1 MSRDP
6 YPTDLTDTEWA
17 RLRPLLTPPPREEVR
32 ELVNAMLYVL
42 NGGCGGDL
50 LPHEF
55 PPWGAVTQAVQ
66 QWQQD
71 GTWKR
76 LAAAWEQAGLVPSG
90 ASGAALLTRR
100 VVTPQ

>member
-1 MSRDP
+1 MSRSP

-17 RLRPLLTPPPREEVR
+17 GLRPLLTPPPREEVR
-32 ELVNAMLYVL
+32 ELVNAVLYVL

-55 PPWGAVTQAVQ
+55 PPWWRVAQAVQ

-71 GTWKR
+71 GTWDR
-76 LAAAWEQAGLVPSG
+76 LEAAFQRAGLVPSG
-90 ASGAALLTRR
+90 ATSTALPGRLM
-100 VVTPQ
+100 

>member
-1 MSRDP
+1 MSRYP

-17 RLRPLLTPPPREEVR
+17 GLQPLLAPARGQRPVPGELR
-32 ELVNAMLYVL
+32 ELVNAVLYVL

-55 PPWGAVTQAVQ
+55 PPWLSVTQAVQ

-71 GTWKR
+71 GTWGR
-76 LAAAWEQAGLVPSG
+76 TRGRVPAGRIGSE
-90 ASGAALLTRR
+90 RR
-100 VVTPQ
+100 